1 MKAAI
6 IAGSVALLLTGA
18 AHADATIPPV
28 EYDNPYRGTWI
39 VVRLPTIEAVKSACN
54 KNRDVLACGGLV
66 GNVCLIHMVSDKVL
80 QSRELTYAMVL
91 RHEIG
96 HCNGWGADHAG
107 ARTVKV
113 IKTQP
118 HKLTEEPEASR
129 PSVVDGL
136 IALGQRRLKEME
148 GK

>member
-54 KNRDVLACGGLV
+54 KNRDVLAWIMHYAALFCMSG
-66 GNVCLIHMVSDKVL
+66 
-80 QSRELTYAMVL
+80 ELTHADVPSG
-91 RHEIG
+91 EIG
-96 HCNGWGADHAG
+96 T
-107 ARTVKV
+107 RQLVM
-113 IKTQP
+113 
-118 HKLTEEPEASR
+118 
-129 PSVVDGL
+129 
-136 IALGQRRLKEME
+136 QRVR
-148 GK
+148 G